1 MSTARRP
8 GRRPGAADTRGE
20 ILTAA
25 RKVFSEKGYDKATMR
40 GIAREAGVDPALVHH
55 YFANKE
61 GVFAEALQLP
71 VTPDVILPELL
82 GAPRHELGERL
93 VRLLLTVTSDPQAR
107 EPVIALMRSAM
118 TNDQA
123 RETLREFMSSAMLFR
138 VADALE
144 VPHIRIEAA
153 FAQMFGIIMARYV
166 LRLEP
171 IASADLEEIVELVGP
186 TLQRYLDP

>member
-8 GRRPGAADTRGE
+8 GRRPGTADTRGE
-20 ILTAA
+20 ILVAA

-82 GAPRHELGERL
+82 GAPRQELGERL

>member
-1 MSTARRP
+1 MSESRRP

-20 ILTAA
+20 ILAAA
-25 RKVFSEKGYDKATMR
+25 RKVFAEKGFDKATMR

-55 YFANKE
+55 YFTNKE
-61 GVFAEALQLP
+61 GVFAAALQLP
-71 VTPDVILPELL
+71 VMPDVILPQLL
-82 GAPRHELGERL
+82 SAPRSEIGERL
-93 VRLLLTVTSDPQAR
+93 VRLVLTVTSEPQAR
-107 EPVIALMRSAM
+107 EPVIAMLRSAM

-123 RETLREFMSSAMLFR
+123 METFREFMSSALLFR
-138 VADALE
+138 VADALG

-153 FAQMFGIIMARYV
+153 FSQMFGIIMARYV

-171 IASADLEEIVELVGP
+171 LASADLEEIVELVGP